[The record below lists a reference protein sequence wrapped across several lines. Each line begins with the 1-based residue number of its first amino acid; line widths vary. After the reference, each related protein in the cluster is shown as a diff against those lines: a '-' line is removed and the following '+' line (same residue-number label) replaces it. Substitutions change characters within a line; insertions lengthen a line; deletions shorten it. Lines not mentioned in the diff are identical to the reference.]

1 MTKASTPT
9 KSQIFG
15 RRALVG
21 CKVVTPLSKEPLEAA
36 YVDIDADKK
45 TVTLR
50 QVVGSNHVVVPFLK
64 IFGDIT
70 AAATNSL
77 VITGRGIASPK
88 ETTIELSMSV
98 LTHVAKMEAV
108 GVPDGRQTDS
118 EVAKAAMIKLDG
130 LDLMVGAVFEFES
143 LDERI
148 AHMGARDCTVCGNR
162 AHTWRHHQIMNPNGP
177 TMGMGRAGERLG
189 RVAAIGDGFA
199 RLDTGA
205 VVELSSVTLCDV
217 HYTPLHTEDE
227 IKKLSSPW
235 TTIQPP
241 IAATLLDGKFRGTI
255 YRHTDNLVLPPDE
268 WVVFLAKDNAFPA
281 TLRFYRQECERIGAD
296 AEQLAA
302 VDRLIARVDAWREN
316 NKTKLKIPD
325 AVPGECH

>member
-1 MTKASTPT
+1 MA
-9 KSQIFG
+9 
-15 RRALVG
+15 G
-21 CKVVTPLSKEPLEAA
+21 CKVVTPLSSEPLQAA

-45 TVTLR
+45 TVILR
-50 QVVGSNHVVVPFLK
+50 QVIGPNHVVVPFLK
-64 IFGDIT
+64 VFSDIT

-88 ETTIELSMSV
+88 ETTVELSMSV

-118 EVAKAAMIKLDG
+118 EVAKAAVIKLDG

-148 AHMGARDCTVCGNR
+148 AHMGAWDCTVCGNR

-177 TMGMGRAGERLG
+177 TLAQNLADARLG
-189 RVAAIGDGFA
+189 RVDSIRAGLAWLESGRIM
-199 RLDTGA
+199 
-205 VVELSSVTLCDV
+205 ELSSITLCDV

-235 TTIQPP
+235 ATIQPP